1 MAKKILFSLFL
12 IILVSH
18 AFAQDYSLYKER
30 LLISRG
36 DTMPYRLLLP
46 EDFNF
51 KKIYPLILFM
61 HGSGERGTDNKAQL
75 IHGGSLFL
83 RDSIRKGYPAIV
95 VFPQCSP
102 NGTWANAIGERDT
115 SGKPKRTFFIGG
127 KPTRDMVL
135 VQKLVRKIIHEYPIN
150 KKQVY
155 VGGLSLGGMGT
166 FEIVRRNPKL
176 FAAAFPI
183 CGGANVGI
191 APKLK
196 HASWWVFHGADD
208 NVVYPAYSKNMV
220 SAMQALQIPVK
231 FTLYPNTGH
240 NCWDKTFDEPGLLEW
255 LFSVKK

>member
-1 MAKKILFSLFL
+1 MAKKILFSFL
-12 IILVSH
+12 VILIASH
-18 AFAQDYSLYKER
+18 SFGQDYSLYEKK
-30 LLISRG
+30 LFISKG

-46 EDFNF
+46 ENYDAA
-51 KKIYPLILFM
+51 KKYPLILFM
-61 HGSGERGTDNKAQL
+61 HGSGERGTNNTSQL
-75 IHGGSLFL
+75 IHGGALFL

-95 VFPQCSP
+95 VLPQGSP
-102 NGTWANAIGERDT
+102 DGTWANATGEKDT
-115 SGKPKRTFFIGG
+115 SDKPKRIFFTGG

-135 VQKLVRKIIHEYPIN
+135 VQRLVKSVLHEYPVN

-166 FEIVRRNPKL
+166 FEIVGRNPRL

-196 HASWWVFHGADD
+196 HTSWWVFHGAEDRAVD
-208 NVVYPAYSKNMV
+208 PAFSKNMV
-220 SAMQALQIPVK
+220 VAMQALQIPVR

-240 NCWDKTFDEPGLLEW
+240 NCWGKTFDEPGLFAW
-255 LFSVKK
+255 LFAVKK